1 MECYE
6 YEQAL
11 HEKNLETTRKTTRQ
25 TPYLDTFY
33 EVKYFSV
40 YQERLRGLKRLL

>member
-1 MECYE
+1 MGCYD

-11 HEKNLETTRKTTRQ
+11 REKNPKTTRKTTRQ

-33 EVKYFSV
+33 EVKYFSI
-40 YQERLRGLKRLL
+40 